1 MLELPETLIVGAI
14 PMNFQIKAD
23 PAPLKMDATGTV
35 RVGGT
40 RVTLDT
46 VIGAFALGFSADE
59 IAEQYPAVRLCDIHS
74 TLGYYLRRK
83 DEVDEYLSERDAKA
97 AKLKSEI
104 ERKFPTNGIRRRLL
118 KRRAERAKVR

>member
-1 MLELPETLIVGAI
+1 MS
-14 PMNFQIKAD
+14 FQIKVD

-46 VIGAFALGFSADE
+46 IVCAFELGFSADE
-59 IAEQYPAVRLCDIHS
+59 IAEQYPTVQLCDIHS

-83 DEVDEYLSERDAKA
+83 DEVDEYLAERAATA
-97 AKLKSEI
+97 AKLKTEI
-104 ERKFPTNGIRRRLL
+104 EREFPANGIRQRLL
-118 KRRAERAKVR
+118 KRRAERANAR